1 MNNTLQLSQC
11 IQSNNDIQN
20 NPQDHPNEQPLNCA
34 VIVEQRGQQCN
45 GWENLD
51 STSTSDILSVVPAA
65 VYSQVYDAI
74 SKQPGVC
81 FRAHSLVNVHS

>member
-1 MNNTLQLSQC
+1 VNNTLQLSQC